1 MGEIME
7 EGLLTTDQIPIS
19 ISPVKN
25 MYAYTPLVEDEGIRL
40 VVLYPASSVDDD
52 LHVNIIH
59 TTLSAINDSPDE
71 PHAYTALSYVWGD
84 QKYLMPVYIG
94 ENHLFIGRS
103 LHSALRHLRK
113 LEEEMLVWADGL
125 CINQQDIKERNHQVH
140 QMRNIYSKA
149 AETVAYIGNEGG
161 NTCLSA
167 WNYLERGGLE
177 WKSDPQRLKE
187 SATDF
192 CGEIGDVE
200 NDVLS
205 RPWFRRIWVVQ
216 EVTVSRTVVVR
227 CGSRSVSWDSFCK
240 VVLLEQRLNDRYG
253 FSLHNRALYE
263 DLLELFLTRCAFLI
277 SRELRHLLPPW
288 YDTIEDTQAQSDH
301 ILDMTV
307 RSRRRQA
314 SDPRDKVFALLGIS
328 SGLDLEDPRIAID
341 YSKPVDRV
349 FTDFA
354 SYLIE
359 SSGRYDVLSHAGYN
373 KGLTP
378 SWAPMWSRRRYRPR
392 TILSLELPQYKIG
405 ELPQELDHEHPL
417 SEDGYSSLLRC
428 RGSIIG
434 EVKSS
439 SGRIGLQGRHELM
452 FELLREKY
460 KAAPQEMR
468 TKILEKWKQA
478 PRRVTHRIDYDS
490 APPQSYK
497 ASNSRD
503 TIESS
508 SMYVPSLERPI
519 GTQTLFDDTGGHDST
534 WDAFGGPY
542 PHLWSQCIECSSGSD
557 APLVPALPIEG
568 LGSGAS
574 DGSTSRDTYA
584 IRKFES
590 IENHLVHRSRQT
602 VLWTEDAELAGEIIT
617 DKSSIIDGRQL
628 AAYTPSKMLIEKI
641 GEHHGHKL
649 TSNDQLAL
657 VGDEAEVGD
666 IIVTLEGG
674 DIPYVVRRRDQQGR
688 SEMDELHST
697 RYILIG
703 ECYVNNFELIH
714 DYQMKFGE
722 KEAFILE

>member
-1 MGEIME
+1 
-7 EGLLTTDQIPIS
+7 
-19 ISPVKN
+19 
-25 MYAYTPLVEDEGIRL
+25 
-40 VVLYPASSVDDD
+40 
-52 LHVNIIH
+52 
-59 TTLSAINDSPDE
+59 
-71 PHAYTALSYVWGD
+71 
-84 QKYLMPVYIG
+84 
-94 ENHLFIGRS
+94 
-103 LHSALRHLRK
+103 
-113 LEEEMLVWADGL
+113 
-125 CINQQDIKERNHQVH
+125 
-140 QMRNIYSKA
+140 
-149 AETVAYIGNEGG
+149 
-161 NTCLSA
+161 
-167 WNYLERGGLE
+167 
-177 WKSDPQRLKE
+177 
-187 SATDF
+187 
-192 CGEIGDVE
+192 
-200 NDVLS
+200 
-205 RPWFRRIWVVQ
+205 
-216 EVTVSRTVVVR
+216 
-227 CGSRSVSWDSFCK
+227 
-240 VVLLEQRLNDRYG
+240 VLLEQRLNDRYG
-253 FSLHNRALYE
+253 FSLQNRALYE
-263 DLLELFLTRCAFLI
+263 DLLELFLTRCAFLV
-277 SRELRHLLPPW
+277 SRKLRHLLPPW

-301 ILDMTV
+301 ILDMTG

-341 YSKPVDRV
+341 YSKPVDLV

-378 SWAPMWSRRRYRPR
+378 SWAPLWSRRQYRPR
-392 TILSLELPQYKIG
+392 TILSLELSQYKIG
-405 ELPQELDHEHPL
+405 ELPQKLDHEHPL
-417 SEDGYSSLLRC
+417 SAGGYFSVLRC

-439 SGRIGLQGRHELM
+439 SGRIGLRGRDERM
-452 FELLREKY
+452 FEMLREKY

-468 TKILEKWKQA
+468 AKILERWKQVFW
-478 PRRVTHRIDYDS
+478 RDTHRIDYGS

-508 SMYVPSLERPI
+508 NTSVPSLDPPI
-519 GTQTLFDDTGGHDST
+519 GTQTLFDSTDGHDNT
-534 WDAFGGPY
+534 WDGLQGGPY
-542 PHLWSQCIECSSGSD
+542 PHLWSQCIECSPGSELSSMLSMPELPSRSKLPEKGIRQPILKPKTD
-557 APLVPALPIEG
+557 APLVPALPTEG

-574 DGSTSRDTYA
+574 DGSSSRDTCA

-602 VLWTEDAELAGEIIT
+602 VLWSKDAELKLSGEIIT
-617 DKSSIIDGRQL
+617 DKRSIIDGRQL

-657 VGDEAEVGD
+657 VGGEAEVGD

-674 DIPYVVRRRDQQGR
+674 DIPYVVRRRGPQGQ
-688 SEMDELHST
+688 SEMDGLRPT

-714 DYQMKFGE
+714 ENMMKFGE